1 MAVQTRSSSSD
12 CTLIEKLRSPKILD
26 MSTFDWITSM
36 MGALAIGKWVLH
48 LKSVAAWAA
57 WIVAWIAFG
66 VIVHMIFKVK
76 SMFGYYIGVNEKPV
90 RDPARK
96 CPITS
101 ILDKK

>member
-1 MAVQTRSSSSD
+1 MASSSSD
-12 CTLIEKLRSPKILD
+12 CTLIEKLRSPKILN
-26 MSTFDWITSM
+26 MSVFDWITSM
-36 MGALAIGKWVLH
+36 MGGLAIGKYVLH
-48 LKSVAAWAA
+48 LKSAAAWVA
-57 WIVAWIAFG
+57 WIVAWIVFG

-101 ILDKK
+101 IL